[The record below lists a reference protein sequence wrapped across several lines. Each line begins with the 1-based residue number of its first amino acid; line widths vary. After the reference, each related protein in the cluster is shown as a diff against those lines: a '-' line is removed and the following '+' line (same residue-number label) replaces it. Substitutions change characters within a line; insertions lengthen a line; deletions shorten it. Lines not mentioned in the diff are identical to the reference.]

1 MKDLKIA
8 LIPLA
13 RVNYDMDLAQK
24 LANEFRTH
32 LILRGLRVVGKADL
46 VTDLA
51 QAEAAIQQL
60 AGKEYDLLLVFQ
72 ATFADS
78 TLVASL
84 ARAIDIPIFLWA
96 VPEERT
102 GGRLRLNSLCGV
114 NLAAHALTLQ
124 HRQYDYAYA
133 QPNDRDATDHLRAV
147 TAAAQVVRRLKSA
160 RIGVVGEH
168 PAGMD
173 TCFLDEAELNARLG
187 VQIVPISLQTVFDRV
202 RQLEPEVVTGV
213 HRRLERRVSR
223 LDEVDQPQLHR
234 SLGAYHVLRE
244 IAYQEKLDGLAIR
257 CWPEF
262 FTDLQCSACGA
273 MSMLSDEQIPCGCE
287 ADINGTLSQLVLQW
301 LSEMPAFG
309 TDIVSSDY
317 EGDTTVLWH
326 CGQAPLSM
334 ADSSCPPQA
343 TIHSNRRLPLL
354 MEFPLKPGRVT
365 FARLSRASGELRLVV
380 SRGEMLSA
388 PPSFSGTS
396 GVARFE
402 RPARQVLDT
411 ILREGLEHHISLTYG
426 DHFSSLLALARMLCL
441 PVLTL

>member
-13 RVNYDMDLAQK
+13 RVHYDMDLAQK
-24 LANEFRTH
+24 LAGEFRTH
-32 LILRGLRVVGKADL
+32 VIMRGLRVVADVEL

-51 QAEAAIQQL
+51 QAEAAIKQL
-60 AGKEYDLLLVFQ
+60 AGKEYDLLLIFL

-78 TLVASL
+78 TLVVSFAN
-84 ARAIDIPIFLWA
+84 AIDKPIFLWA

-102 GGRLRLNSLCGV
+102 GGRLLLNSLCGA

-124 HRQYDYAYA
+124 HRPYDYAYA
-133 QPNDRDATDHLRAV
+133 WPNDRAATDHLHAV
-147 TAAAQVVRRLKSA
+147 TAAAQVVRRLKAA

-173 TCFLDEAELNARLG
+173 TCYLDEPELNSRLG
-187 VQIVPISLQTVFDRV
+187 VQIVPINLQTVFDRV
-202 RQLEPEVVTGV
+202 RQLEPEAAAGV
-213 HRRLERRVSR
+213 QRRLERRVSR

-234 SLGAYHVLRE
+234 SLGVYHVLRE
-244 IAYQEKLDGLAIR
+244 IAFQEKLDALAVR

-273 MSMLSDEQIPCGCE
+273 MSMLDDEQIPCGCE
-287 ADINGTLSQLVLQW
+287 ADINGTLSQLILQW

-309 TDIVSSDY
+309 TDIVSSDF

-334 ADSSCPPQA
+334 ADPNCTPQA

-354 MEFPLKPGRVT
+354 MEFPLKPGKVT
-365 FARLSRASGELRLVV
+365 FARLSRANGELRLVV
-380 SRGEMLSA
+380 STGEMLAA

-426 DHFSSLLALARMLCL
+426 DHLSCLLALARMLRL